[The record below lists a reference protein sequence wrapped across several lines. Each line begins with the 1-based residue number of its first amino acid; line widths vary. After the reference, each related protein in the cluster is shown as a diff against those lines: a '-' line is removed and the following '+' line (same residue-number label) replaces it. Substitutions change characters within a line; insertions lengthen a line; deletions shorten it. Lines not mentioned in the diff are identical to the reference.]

1 MGRRGGGGG
10 GTVDIIEFT
19 KKKKKDWNCRD
30 DGHQRPK
37 IQKEKQASDLT
48 EKETARV
55 TRKGTRKAV
64 NRSATPGGAKGSCA
78 PDDRTRSGKM
88 MTSDLRRTGS
98 ASVSRQPK
106 EQLEG
111 REGR

>member
-1 MGRRGGGGG
+1 MSRE
-10 GTVDIIEFT
+10 GT
-19 KKKKKDWNCRD
+19 
-30 DGHQRPK
+30 G
-37 IQKEKQASDLT
+37 
-48 EKETARV
+48 
-55 TRKGTRKAV
+55 KAV

-78 PDDRTRSGKM
+78 PDDRRRSGKM

-111 REGR
+111 REGRKGGKAEAVGVGGGWGWGE